1 MAQNL
6 ESVYKDISSVLTR
19 EIKEK
24 GLWCDFVAKAD
35 QQKQIT
41 FTNFEEVVKNIIID
55 INIEEIV
62 ALKEKLFIQ
71 EITTLSA
78 LARQLK
84 INIIDQ
90 NKKKTQI
97 ILNQSSDNMEG
108 SQGQSEMPIQNNQN
122 SNIFQS
128 QQHQQGSSQH
138 INMSSSS
145 SQRSINVHHTLNAQT
160 ALKQGANDKRS
171 FQRQDLQQLSQQE
184 NYIEE
189 YKKQIAENK
198 QEDNMSEHQ
207 NNEDQQPA
215 QTQQLKPVRFQ
226 KEVNEN
232 NEPTLDQQIE
242 DLFNSID
249 SNQNGWLD
257 PKELNIALLQLGINP
272 TPQELDQYFQVFD
285 KNHDEKISKMEFNV
299 IIKDQL
305 MKAILSTDEL
315 FAQIQSEYN
324 ILTDANRNEL
334 DMAQLQ
340 QVFKKL
346 GILLDNNDLIDLF
359 EEIDEDGSG
368 FIEQDELINF
378 LDKPFSQHTPKSQTL
393 LTKINNFKN
402 LSITGIR
409 ELFQGIPKNFTY
421 SFIFAQNKKGL
432 NTISSCLSPQ
442 LDSSG
447 LLYEDL
453 NLIQA
458 QKYNLQR
465 SLIDMTQTPPLVFYE
480 IKFHLAAGLP
490 SPDEKKCDL
499 KSFRLREVA
508 MCLFDKVNQ
517 KFIGNTV
524 FVPCQADPSSPD
536 KWLFLVDYPIILRC
550 VPTKK
555 DQQLVLVIEFIAH
568 MEKLGTLNPLSVSYG
583 EILLTS
589 IKKPGKQIIQM
600 NGGSPFNQMVI
611 DPQSIIQPKGLF
623 KKQLN
628 QPQVTIEFMEIEL
641 KKPPIIQL
649 FSVLPQSYLL
659 PKTWL
664 QLMHDFRE
672 YFAYRSVC
680 QGFFDSG
687 LPDYKMKSL
696 LDMLDMPE
704 CGDQIANWWNQNI
717 KTSNFKELINLVDV
731 LCQRAYLT
739 TQRVDFYLKA
749 FPPVQRINHKYSILE
764 KRRNCLQEMF
774 RDLATV
780 LGKRTGG
787 RKNDNYFNM
796 EPLILCTLQEEDKSM
811 MEKILSRRKIK

>member
-1 MAQNL
+1 MNYNL
-6 ESVYKDISSVLTR
+6 EDVYSDISSFLTR
-19 EIKEK
+19 EIREK
-24 GLWCDFVAKAD
+24 GLWGDFVAKAND
-35 QQKQIT
+35 QKQIT
-41 FTNFEEVVKNIIID
+41 FPNFEEVVRNIIID
-55 INIEEIV
+55 ISIDEMV

-71 EITTLSA
+71 QITTLAA
-78 LARQLK
+78 LAKALK
-84 INIIDQ
+84 INILDQ

-97 ILNQSSDNMEG
+97 LINQRQD
-108 SQGQSEMPIQNNQN
+108 QSED
-122 SNIFQS
+122 SQS
-128 QQHQQGSSQH
+128 QSDTNYQGNHGLNIVQQQQGSQQNLNVSR
-138 INMSSSS
+138 SS
-145 SQRSINVHHTLNAQT
+145 SQRSINVN
-160 ALKQGANDKRS
+160 KPIDKRQ
-171 FQRQDLQQLSQQE
+171 FQRQDLQQLSQHD
-184 NYIEE
+184 NYVEE
-189 YKKQIAENK
+189 YKRQIAENK
-198 QEDNMSEHQ
+198 QEDNVSEHQ
-207 NNEDQQPA
+207 NEDE
-215 QTQQLKPVRFQ
+215 QQLVSQQQKPVRLQ

-242 DLFNSID
+242 DLFNQID
-249 SNQNGWLD
+249 SNRNGWLD

-272 TPQELDQYFQVFD
+272 TPQELDQYFKVFD

-346 GILLDNNDLIDLF
+346 GILLDNNDLCDLF
-359 EEIDEDGSG
+359 DEIDEDGSG
-368 FIEQDELINF
+368 YIEQDELINF
-378 LDKPFSQHTPKSQTL
+378 LDKPFSEHSPKSQTL

-432 NTISSCLSPQ
+432 NTISSCFSPQ
-442 LDSSG
+442 LDNSG
-447 LLYEDL
+447 LLYQDL

-458 QKYNLQR
+458 QKYNLTR

-499 KSFRLREVA
+499 KQFRLREVG

-524 FVPCQADPSSPD
+524 FVPCQVDPSSPD
-536 KWLFLVDYPIILRC
+536 KWIFLIEYPIIIRY

-555 DQQLVLVIEFIAH
+555 DQQIVLVIEFIAH

-589 IKKPGKQIIQM
+589 IKKAGKQIIQM
-600 NGGSPFNQMVI
+600 NGGSPFNSMVI

-628 QPQVTIEFMEIEL
+628 QPQVTIEFIDIEL

-649 FSVLPQSYLL
+649 YSVLPQSYLL
-659 PKTWL
+659 PKSWL

-696 LDMLDMPE
+696 LDLLDMAE
-704 CGDQIANWWNQNI
+704 CGDQITNWWNQNVKI
-717 KTSNFKELINLVDV
+717 TNFKEIINLVEV

-774 RDLATV
+774 RDLAAV

-787 RKNDNYFNM
+787 RKNDNYFTM
-796 EPLILCTLQEEDKSM
+796 EPLMLSTLQEDDKSTLD
-811 MEKILSRRKIK
+811 KILNRRRLK